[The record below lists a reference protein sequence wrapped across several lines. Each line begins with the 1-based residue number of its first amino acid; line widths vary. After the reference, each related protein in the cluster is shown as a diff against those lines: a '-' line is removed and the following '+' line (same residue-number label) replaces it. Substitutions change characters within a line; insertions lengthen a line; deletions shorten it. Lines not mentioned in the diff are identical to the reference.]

1 MKKTLL
7 LSCALLAAAITG
19 GAPLTRA
26 GLDRMLEETAA
37 NPSCILFLGNRI
49 SPAPRGSLF
58 FYRCPHCHTLT
69 PHWCNIYDNQY
80 LWADEIISA
89 LPALQ
94 KSGLC
99 VELDRHEFCRTC
111 CPDAN
116 ARMARAYWLIRID
129 GELRKV
135 PIKKYDLS
143 LLQAFLDREPL
154 FDTGGIVESVA
165 YNLPRLHELLD
176 GDTGKSENSSE

>member
-1 MKKTLL
+1 MKKLL
-7 LSCALLAAAITG
+7 LACALLAAFIAG

-26 GLDRMLEETAA
+26 ELDRMLEETAA
-37 NPSCILFLGNRI
+37 NPSCILFLGSGT
-49 SPAPRGSLF
+49 SPAPRWSLF
-58 FYRCPHCHTLT
+58 FYRCPHCHSLT

-99 VELDRHEFCRTC
+99 VELNRHEFCRTC

-116 ARMARAYWLIRID
+116 ARVPRAYWLIRID

-143 LLQAFLDREPL
+143 LLQAFLDRKLL
-154 FDTGGIVESVA
+154 FDTGGGVESVA
-165 YNLPRLHELLD
+165 YNLPRLRELI
-176 GDTGKSENSSE
+176 GGETGKSEN